1 MPLERLDLI
10 QEKVCSLVR
19 EVESLR
25 EENAELHARISTLHK
40 KMKEN
45 KKRLEHVL
53 VSENDIKKLHL
64 ERQQVHEKL
73 SCMLNQLKDI

>member
-1 MPLERLDLI
+1 MPLERLELI
-10 QEKVCSLVR
+10 QEKVGCLVR

-25 EENAELHARISTLHK
+25 EENAQLQARISNLQK

-45 KKRLEHVL
+45 KRRLEHIL
-53 VSENDIKKLHL
+53 ISENDIRRLHL

-73 SCMLNQLKDI
+73 SYMLNQLKDI